1 MVVGDDGDDVI
12 IQGITDDLFDVTRT
26 VREEPGRPK
35 RMIFP
40 SAITVCRFCF
50 FLQYKNNKRSRE
62 RKKQKN
68 GNHNNG

>member
-1 MVVGDDGDDVI
+1 MVVSDDGDDVI

-40 SAITVCRFCF
+40 SAITVCRFF
-50 FLQYKNNKRSRE
+50 FFAII
-62 RKKQKN
+62 
-68 GNHNNG
+68 